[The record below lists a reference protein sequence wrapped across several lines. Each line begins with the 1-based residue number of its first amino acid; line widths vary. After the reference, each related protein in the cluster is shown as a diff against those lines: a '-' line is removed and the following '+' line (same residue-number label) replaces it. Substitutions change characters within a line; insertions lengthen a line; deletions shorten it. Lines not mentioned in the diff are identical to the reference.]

1 LSKIKTIDILSNK
14 SKPSR
19 QDNDEIK
26 TVPAIQEELT
36 AESNE
41 LDGGLNGI
49 DDIENQ
55 IDVLQPALQLLGL
68 VVPSQREADRV
79 HNNAQENEV
88 VQDVARGDLVAGVLE
103 GVAGELILDQWL
115 LRVANNEDIAPF
127 SLELSDLVVHVQ
139 AFFLSVE
146 DVDDNTDEH
155 VQDEQGAGN
164 HVDHEE
170 ENLDWVIVLDLD
182 SVDLSGVDS
191 VPHDSNPAFSCHNVK
206 QGDQAL
212 TDVIKVLVLVHPV
225 SSVIKAVILVGDA

>member
-164 HVDHEE
+164 HVDH
-170 ENLDWVIVLDLD
+170 DLD